1 MEVVRRDPDKAAV
14 EREKPEL
21 APTSEREQA
30 RPKVKKPARSGQ
42 GERNVS
48 LDVLRIAAVMGIIAV
63 HAIDGLETIHPL
75 RDWVTRNVYYSMV
88 RWSVPAFIMI
98 SGALFLD
105 HNRPLSTR
113 RLFRHN
119 VLRLVVAYCVWTTAY
134 MPLLM
139 ADNRDHLNIV
149 LLFIKGP
156 FHLWFLYMIVGL
168 YVIVPLL
175 RQITANRRKEEY
187 FLCLAFLTAS
197 AVPYL
202 LRVISLLDETTGDVL
217 QYSYSQLG
225 ISLPVGFTGYF
236 VLGHY
241 LTAYST
247 DRRKKR
253 LVYWLGASSTVLIAV
268 ATIGLSLK
276 MGRFVFMLYEWLTPF
291 AFLQSAAVFLYFTSR
306 DWTCLKKHED
316 RLKKV
321 SKLTFGI
328 YLVHIMVMELI
339 GRSTTLPFPIIVIPA
354 YCLVVFALSFAAV
367 TLLDRIPVVRKYAL

>member
-1 MEVVRRDPDKAAV
+1 MEVVRRDP
-14 EREKPEL
+14 E
-21 APTSEREQA
+21 
-30 RPKVKKPARSGQ
+30 KKPARSGQ
-42 GERNVS
+42 EERNVS

-105 HNRPLSTR
+105 HNRPFSTR

-119 VLRLVVAYCVWTTAY
+119 VLRIVVAYCVWTIAY

-139 ADNRDHLNIV
+139 ADNQDHLNIV

-156 FHLWFLYMIVGL
+156 FHLWFLFMIVGL

-175 RQITANRRKEEY
+175 RQITADRRKEEY

-202 LRVISLLDETTGDVL
+202 LRVISLLDETTGGVL

-225 ISLPVGFTGYF
+225 IFLPAGFTGYF

-241 LTAYST
+241 LTAYT
-247 DRRKKR
+247 TGHRKKH
-253 LVYWLGASSTVLIAV
+253 LIYWLGAASTVLIAV

-291 AFLQSAAVFLYFTSR
+291 AFLQSAAVFLFFTSR

-339 GRSTTLPFPIIVIPA
+339 GRCTILPWPIIVIPA

>member
-1 MEVVRRDPDKAAV
+1 
-14 EREKPEL
+14 
-21 APTSEREQA
+21 
-30 RPKVKKPARSGQ
+30 
-42 GERNVS
+42 
-48 LDVLRIAAVMGIIAV
+48 
-63 HAIDGLETIHPL
+63 
-75 RDWVTRNVYYSMV
+75 
-88 RWSVPAFIMI
+88 
-98 SGALFLD
+98 
-105 HNRPLSTR
+105 
-113 RLFRHN
+113 
-119 VLRLVVAYCVWTTAY
+119 
-134 MPLLM
+134 
-139 ADNRDHLNIV
+139 
-149 LLFIKGP
+149 
-156 FHLWFLYMIVGL
+156 MIVGL
-168 YVIVPLL
+168 YIIVPLL

-202 LRVISLLDETTGDVL
+202 LRVISLLDETTGGVL

-306 DWTCLKKHED
+306 DWNCLKKHEE
-316 RLKKV
+316 RLRKV

-328 YLVHIMVMELI
+328 YLIHIMVMELI
-339 GRSTTLPFPIIVIPA
+339 GRCTALPYPIVVIPA
-354 YCLVVFALSFAAV
+354 YCILVFALSYGAV
-367 TLLDRIPVVRKYAL
+367 SILDHIPMVRKYAL